1 MKEFKEIEYRC
12 NDVGILCHE
21 DVVKLLKD
29 GFKIIAIIPV
39 GNFTKVILEK
49 DETFDPDKRIR

>member
-1 MKEFKEIEYRC
+1 MKEFKEIEYKC
-12 NDVGILCHE
+12 NDVGILCRE

-39 GNFTKVILEK
+39 GNFTKVILEA
-49 DETFDPDKRIR
+49 EPERLLLNR

>member
-1 MKEFKEIEYRC
+1 MTEFKEIEYKC
-12 NDVGILCHE
+12 NDVGILCRD

-39 GNFTKVILEK
+39 GNFTKVILRKME
-49 DETFDPDKRIR
+49 FDPDRRIR

>member
-39 GNFTKVILEK
+39 GNFTKVILEA
-49 DETFDPDKRIR
+49 EPERLLLNR